1 MGLHSLPSVYP
12 GLRHDVPYPRP
23 TKRPT
28 LRGCCR
34 FLSNQCQVSCAIL
47 FKIDSPQLDLW
58 FIPINFFTQPLC
70 KRSIETNMHFT
81 CNLNTNPTNPFSENL
96 IYKQPHLNLIS
107 HLLAPK
113 HKPHQLISATAPPQI
128 TPTGLVFWQG
138 RVKLRSDLTLSNV
151 PPHWQPLRGGLSKT
165 DAS

>member
-1 MGLHSLPSVYP
+1 
-12 GLRHDVPYPRP
+12 
-23 TKRPT
+23 
-28 LRGCCR
+28 
-34 FLSNQCQVSCAIL
+34 
-47 FKIDSPQLDLW
+47 
-58 FIPINFFTQPLC
+58 
-70 KRSIETNMHFT
+70 MHFT

-113 HKPHQLISATAPPQI
+113 HKPYQLISATAPPQI

-165 DAS
+165 DASWGGAEKETKANAESNHLVRYALVFHRTTNKLKPTKIRAEPLRSRAYTFFIVSASTFYHERKPLLSW